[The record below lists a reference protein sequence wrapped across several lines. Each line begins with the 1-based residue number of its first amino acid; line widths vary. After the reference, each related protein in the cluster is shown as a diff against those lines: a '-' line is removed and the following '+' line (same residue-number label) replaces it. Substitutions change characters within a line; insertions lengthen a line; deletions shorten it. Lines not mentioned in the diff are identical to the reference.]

1 MTHNVKLAS
10 LHGSHL
16 SEPILTISTRLFSFH
31 TRVSLN
37 VCSEE
42 NYSWI
47 VESSAV
53 HAQVLCLYHFVK
65 FCFHICLLIYVH
77 TNEVFVLNR
86 RRIPTTCVRF
96 VVWRPVFCFFSCMI
110 LTTFKTF
117 SECSKSC
124 CQFVLWKTRH
134 VSFNH
139 NYRLKWFTVL
149 LRKIIFE
156 QFFIL
161 VLRDLRKDPHS
172 GPQ

>member
-1 MTHNVKLAS
+1 MTHTVKLAS

-65 FCFHICLLIYVH
+65 FCFHICLYICSH
-77 TNEVFVLNR
+77 E
-86 RRIPTTCVRF
+86 
-96 VVWRPVFCFFSCMI
+96 WGFCFKPKKDSNYLRAICSLASSFLFLFMHDPKNLKNFQWMFKI
-110 LTTFKTF
+110 LLSVCAVKN
-117 SECSKSC
+117 
-124 CQFVLWKTRH
+124 KTR
-134 VSFNH
+134 
-139 NYRLKWFTVL
+139 
-149 LRKIIFE
+149 IF
-156 QFFIL
+156 
-161 VLRDLRKDPHS
+161 
-172 GPQ
+172 